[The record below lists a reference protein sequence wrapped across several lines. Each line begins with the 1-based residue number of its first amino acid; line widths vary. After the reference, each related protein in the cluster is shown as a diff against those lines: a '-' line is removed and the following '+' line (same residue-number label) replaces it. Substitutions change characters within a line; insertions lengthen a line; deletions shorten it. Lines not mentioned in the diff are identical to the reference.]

1 MSMTDRAADTP
12 AEPAGQRASRPRVVV
27 IGAGFGGLS
36 TVQSLHGAPV
46 DITLVDQRNHH
57 LFQPLLY
64 QVATA
69 GLSPADIAAPIRAI
83 TRHDRNV
90 EVLLGEATGIDVARR
105 LVSVLD
111 TAVRTVPYDILVV
124 ATGAR
129 HSYFGHEEWAR
140 FAPGLKTVE
149 DATLIRRRILLAVE
163 RAETETD
170 AEEYRRLLTF
180 VVVGAGPTGVE
191 MAGAISELV
200 RGIAASDFRRVSPKS
215 ARIVLVEAGPRPLA
229 AFPPDLAAYA
239 GRALQNL
246 GVEIRLGTAV
256 TGIDAGGV
264 QLGTERIEA
273 RTVIW
278 AAGVQASK
286 AAEWLGAAHDRA
298 GRVKVTD
305 HLTLP
310 DHPEIYVI
318 GDTALA
324 LDTNGRPV
332 PGLAPAAKEAGQYV
346 GRSIRAGLRGRAAK
360 PFRYRHY
367 GDLATIGRYRAII
380 EFGRLHI
387 RGFLAWVLWGIAH
400 IFFLIGFRNRVV
412 VMVDWLWSYVWFRG
426 NARLI
431 TNVERHDQDE
441 PGQDSIGLAENAE

>member
-1 MSMTDRAADTP
+1 MIMTDR
-12 AEPAGQRASRPRVVV
+12 EPYDAVKPPGMSERRTGVSHPHVVV
-27 IGAGFGGLS
+27 VGAGFGGLS
-36 TVQSLHGAPV
+36 TVQALHKAPV
-46 DITLVDQRNHH
+46 DITLIDQRNHH

-83 TRHDRNV
+83 TRGYRNV
-90 EVLLGEATGIDVARR
+90 RVLLGEVIEVDVTNRSVSI
-105 LVSVLD
+105 LDVSV
-111 TAVRTVPYDILVV
+111 RTIPYDILVV

-129 HSYFGHEEWAR
+129 HSYFGHEAWAS

-149 DATLIRRRILLAVE
+149 DATLIRRKILLAVE

-170 AEEYRRLLTF
+170 PDEYQRLLTF

-200 RGIAASDFRRVSPKS
+200 RGIAASDFRRVDPKS
-215 ARIVLVEAGPRPLA
+215 ARIILVEAGPRPLA
-229 AFPPDLAAYA
+229 AFAPDLAAYA

-246 GVEIRLGTAV
+246 GVEMRLDTAV
-256 TGIDAGGV
+256 TGIDDDGV

-286 AAEWLGAAHDRA
+286 AADWLRADHDRA

-305 HLTLP
+305 RLTLP
-310 DHPEIYVI
+310 NHPEIFVI

-324 LDTNGRPV
+324 LDTEGRPI
-332 PGLAPAAKEAGQYV
+332 PGLAPAAKEEGHYV
-346 GRSIRAGLRGRAAK
+346 GRAIRTRLRGQEPK

-367 GDLATIGRYRAII
+367 GNLATIGRNRAII
-380 EFGRLHI
+380 EFGRLHFK
-387 RGFLAWVLWGIAH
+387 GFLAWVLWGLAH
-400 IFFLIGFRNRVV
+400 ILFLIGFRNRVV

-431 TNVERHDQDE
+431 TNVEHHA
-441 PGQDSIGLAENAE
+441 PAAE